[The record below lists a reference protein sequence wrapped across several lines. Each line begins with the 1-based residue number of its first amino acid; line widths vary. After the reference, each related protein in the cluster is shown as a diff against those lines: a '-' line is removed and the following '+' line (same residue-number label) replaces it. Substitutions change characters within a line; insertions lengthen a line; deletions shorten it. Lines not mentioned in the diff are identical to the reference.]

1 MARPESSGRATHS
14 GDQRYLTGAASLAD
28 RLKSLPLY
36 PLPQHAVSRLT
47 HRVTRSR
54 RKWLRRALTR
64 WFIRRFG
71 VDMGEALEPDPDAYP
86 DFNSFFTRALKPGA
100 RPMPEDD
107 DALCCPA
114 DGAVSAL
121 GHLHDQRII
130 QAKGQDYSLVDL
142 LGGSADRAAPFLDG
156 AFATIYLSP
165 ANYHRVHMP
174 AGGTLREMVHIP
186 GRLFSVGRHTV
197 RTVPRLFARNERVAC
212 LFDTSAGPMAMVLV
226 GAINVG
232 SIETTWAGEVT
243 PPRGRALH
251 ARRYDTNPVQ
261 LERGEE
267 MGRFN
272 MGSTV
277 ILLFPPAT
285 VTWKRELDA
294 DVPVRLHQALGTLR
308 PGA

>member
-1 MARPESSGRATHS
+1 MARPEHS
-14 GDQRYLTGAASLAD
+14 GADTDSGYQRYLTGAPGLAD
-28 RLKSLPLY
+28 RLKALPLY
-36 PLPQHAVSRLT
+36 ALPQHAVSRLT
-47 HRVTRSR
+47 HRITRSR
-54 RKWLRRALTR
+54 REWLRRPLTR

-71 VDMGEALEPDPDAYP
+71 VDMSEALEPDPDAYP

-100 RPMPEDD
+100 RPMPENS

-114 DGAVSAL
+114 DGAVSAI

-130 QAKGQDYSLVDL
+130 QAKGHDYSLVDL
-142 LGGSADRAAPFLDG
+142 LGGAPDQAAPFHDG

-174 AGGTLREMVHIP
+174 VGGTLREMVHIP

-197 RTVPRLFARNERVAC
+197 RTVPRLFSRNERVAC
-212 LFDTSAGPMAMVLV
+212 LFDTPSGPMAMVLV

-232 SIETTWAGEVT
+232 SIETVWAGEVT
-243 PPRGRALH
+243 PPRARAVH
-251 ARRYDTNPVQ
+251 TRRYDSDAVQ
-261 LERGEE
+261 LERGDE

-277 ILLFPPAT
+277 ILLFPPDT
-285 VTWKRELDA
+285 VTWQRELYADA
-294 DVPVRLHQALGTLR
+294 PVRLHQALGKLR